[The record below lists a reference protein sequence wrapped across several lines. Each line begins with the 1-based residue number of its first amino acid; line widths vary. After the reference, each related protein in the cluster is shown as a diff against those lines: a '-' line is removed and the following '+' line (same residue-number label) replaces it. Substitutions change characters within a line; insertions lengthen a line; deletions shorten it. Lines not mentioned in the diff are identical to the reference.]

1 MSSEAWAVVAVL
13 ALGFVAGILSG
24 MFGIGGGL
32 VIVPALVILF
42 ELPQKTA
49 TGTSLFALMWPVGLL
64 GVLAYWKEGNMDPWR
79 GLWIAVGLFF
89 GAYLG
94 ARITLA
100 LPDATN
106 KRIYAV
112 FLLVVG
118 TYFLLTTRST
128 PEPGDPG
135 PAAGRPRQAGR
146 VRSTDRPTCP
156 GRPTRRSRRG
166 LSGRTRASPS
176 SGRSARRRR

>member
-1 MSSEAWAVVAVL
+1 MSDATAMAAVL
-13 ALGFVAGILSG
+13 LLGFVAGILSG

-32 VIVPALVILF
+32 VIVPALVIIF
-42 ELPQKTA
+42 EMPLKTA

-64 GVLAYWKEGNMDPWR
+64 GVVAYWKSGHMNVWH

-100 LPDATN
+100 MAPATM
-106 KRIYAV
+106 KRCYAL

-118 TYFLLTTRST
+118 IYFLTTSGSKS
-128 PEPGDPG
+128 EA
-135 PAAGRPRQAGR
+135 PAAPASGPVEAPGAGQ
-146 VRSTDRPTCP
+146 VH
-156 GRPTRRSRRG
+156 
-166 LSGRTRASPS
+166 
-176 SGRSARRRR
+176 

>member
-1 MSSEAWAVVAVL
+1 MSSETTAVVGGL

-32 VIVPALVILF
+32 VIVPALVVLF
-42 ELPQKTA
+42 NVPLKTA

-64 GVLAYWKEGNMDPWR
+64 GVIAYWKGGHMDAGK

-94 ARITLA
+94 AQVTLS
-100 LPDATN
+100 LPSSMM
-106 KRIYAV
+106 KRAYAV

-118 TYFLLTTRST
+118 TYFLVTTKSELKAK
-128 PEPGDPG
+128 PKPAVAAAPSELSAEEALPPPG
-135 PAAGRPRQAGR
+135 Q
-146 VRSTDRPTCP
+146 VH
-156 GRPTRRSRRG
+156 
-166 LSGRTRASPS
+166 
-176 SGRSARRRR
+176 